1 MNCDFFQK
9 VMVCNLSAMSALLHL
24 VFMHTL
30 QLLSVQHSAGAGVG
44 GQGLRT
50 ALSAAHLL

>member
-1 MNCDFFQK
+1 
-9 VMVCNLSAMSALLHL
+9 MVCNLSAMSALLHL

>member
-30 QLLSVQHSAGAGVG
+30 QLLSVRTVRVQVWVG
-44 GQGLRT
+44 RP
-50 ALSAAHLL
+50 